1 MLDLEA
7 VTPIVVSSKLLFLKR
22 AETIIRTTQAQWAED
37 HPISPRDLPQPR
49 RVLEL
54 LGNRTRKGCGHC
66 STPSQRAAECFS

>member
-37 HPISPRDLPQPR
+37 HPISPR
-49 RVLEL
+49 
-54 LGNRTRKGCGHC
+54 
-66 STPSQRAAECFS
+66 